1 MATRFI
7 IASFLLLLP
16 SVLRAQEVNNGSVS
30 TGIETK
36 AQLPREL
43 LKADSLSSSYTFSNT
58 ASNLTPFGVGSA
70 PATGHTFS
78 YDFGSAGQ
86 IASWRSGHLYGM
98 NSQTYNPMFGTI
110 ANVGVGAVQRL
121 GDHWTFSA
129 NLNVNKYSLS
139 QRFNTFGLSG
149 SATYKASD
157 NIGFTLFGNY
167 ESSPFFSPRGGLS
180 SHGDAGGYMSV
191 KTNNGKWGLDVGA
204 RSYYDP
210 ISGRWHNL
218 PIVMPY
224 YNLNGQKLGFDIG
237 GLLYQLFRGM
247 SESSAPRHAGPPVK
261 GGGTPATGIIMP
273 PRPVPVIR

>member
-30 TGIETK
+30 TEIGTK

-78 YDFGSAGQ
+78 YDFSNAGQ

-98 NSQTYNPMFGTI
+98 NSQVYNPMFGTI

-121 GDHWTFSA
+121 GDHWTFNA
-129 NLNVNKYSLS
+129 NLQVNKYSLS

-157 NIGFTLFGNY
+157 NIGFTVFGNY
-167 ESSPFFSPRGGLS
+167 ESSPFFSPRGGL
-180 SHGDAGGYMSV
+180 HALGDVGGFMSV

-204 RSYYDP
+204 RAYYDP

-224 YNLNGQKLGFDIG
+224 YNLNGQKLGFDLG
-237 GLLYQLFRGM
+237 GLLYQIFR
-247 SESSAPRHAGPPVK
+247 SASQSSGGHHQGPPVPP
-261 GGGTPATGIIMP
+261 GGGTPATGVLM
-273 PRPVPVIR
+273 PRPMPVPR